1 MHPLVRRYSLVVC
14 LILAGGGVAAAVRQ
28 ETPATPNLP
37 TVEALTSGSVWRAEA
52 ASRSAGSG
60 TAYQQWQLVDASGQQ
75 ALLYLGVT
83 SRVPTML
90 RWSGELGYQGEGYVV
105 VERRSLLVQLG
116 AGRQAEAGEAVLQ
129 HVSER
134 RVIRYAIVGPHGIGR
149 EARDLTLGAAWDA
162 VRGHAA
168 AYYLVRVSTSVDSG
182 VAATAL
188 LARVL
193 SRLGEVAGYK

>member
-1 MHPLVRRYSLVVC
+1 MHPLIRRYSLVVC
-14 LILAGGGVAAAVRQ
+14 LILVGGGAASALRQ
-28 ETPATPNLP
+28 EAPATPNLP
-37 TVEALTSGSVWRAEA
+37 TIEVLTSGSFWRAEA
-52 ASRSAGSG
+52 ASSAAGSAM
-60 TAYQQWQLVDASGQQ
+60 AYQQWQLVGASGQQ
-75 ALLYLGVT
+75 ALLYIGVT

-105 VERRSLLVQLG
+105 VDRRNLLVQLG
-116 AGRQAEAGEAVLQ
+116 HGKHATAGEATLR
-129 HVSER
+129 HLSER

-149 EARDLTLGAAWDA
+149 EARDLMLGAAWDA

-188 LARVL
+188 FARVL
-193 SRLGEVAGYK
+193 SRLGGVAG